1 MLLQIENLQTHF
13 FTSGGVV
20 KAVDGV
26 SLEVS
31 EGGTLGIVG
40 ESGSG
45 KSVTALSVLKLVS
58 EPGRIVGGR
67 ILFKREGETVDLL
80 KLPSDK
86 LRAVRGGRIAMIFQ
100 EPMTSLNPVFT
111 IGNQIEEAVALHQ
124 KGLSR
129 SARKAKVIESLSL
142 VRVPDPDRVAAS
154 YPHELSGGMRQRAM
168 IAMALSCRP
177 ELLIAD
183 EPTTALD
190 VTIQAQV
197 LALLNELREKLKMA
211 LILITHD
218 LGIIAETVDS
228 VAVMYAGKVVETG
241 PTKDLFAA
249 PRHPYTRAL
258 LKALPTL
265 KTEGRL
271 QTIPGTVPDLANLPR
286 AARIKTAAKK
296 VQERCRREDPKLE
309 GSGGR
314 AARCFFPYGEGAMNG
329 ELLKVSGLVK
339 RFPVRAGFFSRVSNW
354 VKAVSGV
361 SFAVGAGE
369 TLGLVGESGC
379 GKTTVARMVA
389 SSSSLTPERSRSS
402 KQISRPLKGNSL
414 RPFRR
419 KIQMIFQDPYSSLNP
434 RMRVGEII
442 AEPW

>member
-1 MLLQIENLQTHF
+1 MNPLLTIDNLQTHF
-13 FTSGGVV
+13 FTSNGVV

-26 SLEVS
+26 SLS
-31 EGGTLGIVG
+31 IPAGGTLGIVG

-45 KSVTALSVLKLVS
+45 KSVTALSILRLVS

-67 ILFKREGETVDLL
+67 ILFQRGKETVDLL
-80 KLPSDK
+80 SLPQDK
-86 LRAVRGGRIAMIFQ
+86 LRDVRGGRIAMVFQ

-129 SARKAKVIESLSL
+129 SDRKAKVIESLSL

-197 LALLNELREKLKMA
+197 LALLNELREKLRMA

-271 QTIPGTVPDLANLPR
+271 QTIPGTVPDLADLPR
-286 AARIKTAAKK
+286 GCSYQDRCEK
-296 VQERCRREDPKLE
+296 VQDRCRREDPKLE
-309 GSGGR
+309 SASGGGGR
-314 AARCFFPYGEGAMNG
+314 EARCFFPYNEGA
-329 ELLKVSGLVK
+329 
-339 RFPVRAGFFSRVSNW
+339 
-354 VKAVSGV
+354 
-361 SFAVGAGE
+361 
-369 TLGLVGESGC
+369 
-379 GKTTVARMVA
+379 
-389 SSSSLTPERSRSS
+389 
-402 KQISRPLKGNSL
+402 
-414 RPFRR
+414 
-419 KIQMIFQDPYSSLNP
+419 
-434 RMRVGEII
+434 
-442 AEPW
+442 